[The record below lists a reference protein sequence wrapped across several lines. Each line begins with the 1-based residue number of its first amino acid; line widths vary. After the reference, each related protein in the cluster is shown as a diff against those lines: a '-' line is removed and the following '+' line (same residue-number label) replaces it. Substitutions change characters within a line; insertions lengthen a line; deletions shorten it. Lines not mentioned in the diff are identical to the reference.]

1 MKLYLLIRLLY
12 VFSLAVAFI
21 FPAVAQDTLTLVNG
35 SRIVG
40 LVNEVLPNEIKYKRY
55 DNPEGPL
62 YTVVKDEVIRIIYSN
77 GTLDEFAK
85 QPIQQQQKADIASP
99 SIRPPENRSFKE
111 ITARGNS
118 VYVEIPDPSSRAGE
132 RYFVEALQEW
142 GYWKVVSNLEE
153 ADLIIVFN
161 IDKEIM
167 LDKSAFVVIKDRD
180 DKKLCASRSYRSST
194 SAFNGYNAFRS
205 VAMKVVRKYFE
216 EDFD

>member
-99 SIRPPENRSFKE
+99 FNSPPGEPFLQRDNRTGEF
-111 ITARGNS
+111 S
-118 VYVEIPDPSSRAGE
+118 V
-132 RYFVEALQEW
+132 
-142 GYWKVVSNLEE
+142 
-153 ADLIIVFN
+153 
-161 IDKEIM
+161 
-167 LDKSAFVVIKDRD
+167 
-180 DKKLCASRSYRSST
+180 C
-194 SAFNGYNAFRS
+194 
-205 VAMKVVRKYFE
+205 
-216 EDFD
+216 